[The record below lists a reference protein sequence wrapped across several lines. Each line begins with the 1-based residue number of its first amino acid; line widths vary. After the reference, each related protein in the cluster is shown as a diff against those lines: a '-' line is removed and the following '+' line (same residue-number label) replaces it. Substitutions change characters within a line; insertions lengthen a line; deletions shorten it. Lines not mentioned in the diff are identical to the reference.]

1 LPRLITYGLTADF
14 KEERTN
20 TMSEKFLVTS
30 SPHIHSDFKTS
41 SIMLDVII
49 ALIPAGLAGIFYFGI
64 KCLLIITT
72 SIASCVVFE
81 FLWNKFMKQK
91 TTVGDLSAVVTGLL
105 LAYNMPPTI
114 PVWMVV
120 VGSFF
125 AIIIVK
131 QFFGGIGNNFMNP
144 ALAARAFMLASWAGF
159 MAPSVWQSPSLMG
172 MDSLTGATPLSMLKE
187 GGEQLKN
194 MPGMERLFMGDIEGC
209 IGETSAC
216 LLLIGGL
223 YLWMRG
229 VIKARIP
236 VSFIATVAVCTFL
249 FGGADSL
256 GDRVQMM
263 GWHVLSGGL
272 FLGAIFMATDYT
284 TSPVTPKGQ
293 IIMGIGC
300 GLITSLIRLKGGYPE
315 GTTYAILLMNV
326 LTPLIDRY
334 TAPRVF
340 GTKTDRKEKMEKK
353 IMEAFKKRKSG
364 KEAQ

>member
-1 LPRLITYGLTADF
+1 
-14 KEERTN
+14 
-20 TMSEKFLVTS
+20 MSEKFLVTS

-49 ALIPAGLAGIFYFGI
+49 ALIPAGLAGIFYFGF
-64 KCLLIITT
+64 KCLTIIAV
-72 SIASCVVFE
+72 SIISCVAFE

-105 LAYNMPPTI
+105 LAYNMPPTV

-120 VGSFF
+120 VGSLF

-131 QFFGGIGNNFMNP
+131 QLFGGIGNNFMNP
-144 ALAARAFMLASWAGF
+144 ALAARAFMLASWAGV
-159 MAPSVWQSPSLMG
+159 MAPSTWQSPSLFG
-172 MDSLTGATPLSMLKE
+172 MDSLTGATPLSILKE
-187 GGEQLKN
+187 GGEALER
-194 MPGMERLFMGDIEGC
+194 MPEMQRLFMGDVEGC

-216 LLLIGGL
+216 LLLIGGI

-236 VSFIATVAVCTFL
+236 VSFISTVAVCAFL
-249 FGGADSL
+249 FGGAT
-256 GDRVQMM
+256 GFVDRIEMM

-284 TSPVTPKGQ
+284 TSPMTPKGQ

-300 GLITSLIRLKGGYPE
+300 GLIASLIRLKGGYPE
-315 GTTYAILLMNV
+315 GTSYAILLMNV

-353 IMEAFKKRKSG
+353 IMDAFKNRKSK
-364 KEAQ
+364 KEAQTSGEI